1 MKRLS
6 IVLLLISPFFSGC
19 EIDNKKVS
27 IEELKGEILN
37 TEQEF
42 AAMAKLEGVA
52 VAFLYYADE
61 QAVLNRNNIILS
73 GKSVIKTYFENQT
86 FKEINLQWKPD
97 FVDVA
102 ASGDLG
108 YTYGQYTFSAVDK
121 NGEIINDK
129 GIFHTVW
136 KRQNDGSWRFVWD

>member
-42 AAMAKLEGVA
+42 ATMAKQEGIA

-73 GKSVIKTYFENQT
+73 GKSAIKTYFENQT

-102 ASGDLG
+102 ASSDLG
-108 YTYGQYTFSAVDK
+108 YTYVK
-121 NGEIINDK
+121 
-129 GIFHTVW
+129 
-136 KRQNDGSWRFVWD
+136 

>member
-1 MKRLS
+1 MKILS
-6 IVLLLISPFFSGC
+6 IVLLLISLFFSAC

-27 IEELKGEILN
+27 IEELKAEILK

-42 AAMAKLEGVA
+42 AAMAKQEGVA
-52 VAFLYYADE
+52 VAFLNYADE
-61 QAVLNRNNIILS
+61 QAVLNRNNTLLS
-73 GKSVIKTYFENQT
+73 GKLAIKTYFENQT
-86 FKEINLQWKPD
+86 FKEVNLQWKPD
-97 FVDVA
+97 FVDVT

>member
-27 IEELKGEILN
+27 IEELKAEILK

-42 AAMAKLEGVA
+42 AAMAKQKGLT
-52 VAFLYYADE
+52 VAFLNYADE
-61 QAVLNRNNIILS
+61 QAVLNRNNTLLS
-73 GKSVIKTYFENQT
+73 GKSAIKTYFENQT
-86 FKEINLQWKPD
+86 FKEVNLQWKPD

>member
-6 IVLLLISPFFSGC
+6 IVLLLISLFFSAC

-27 IEELKGEILN
+27 IEELKAEILK

-42 AAMAKLEGVA
+42 AAMAKQEGVA
-52 VAFLYYADE
+52 VAFLNYADE
-61 QAVLNRNNIILS
+61 QAVLNRNNTLLS
-73 GKSVIKTYFENQT
+73 GKLAIKTYFENQT
-86 FKEINLQWKPD
+86 FKEVNLQWKPD